1 MAGVNTVPE
10 RLTNFR
16 IYLDGSNDLKGVAD
30 LQLPSFE
37 PMTDTVK
44 GAGIG
49 GEYEAPTIGHFQ
61 SMKLT
66 INWRSVTREMFSL
79 LRQKGQRLDC
89 RGAFQDYDAGK
100 ATRVT
105 RSVRVVVQGPTT
117 KVDPGKYEVGSS
129 SDGSAEIEVMYLK
142 IEIEGR
148 TVVELDKLNFVFMV
162 DGEDQFADVR
172 KALGM

>member
-1 MAGVNTVPE
+1 MPE

-16 IYLDGSNDLKGVAD
+16 VYLDGSNDLKGVAD
-30 LQLPSFE
+30 IQLPSFE

-66 INWRSVTREMFSL
+66 INWRTLTTDMLSL
-79 LRQKGQRLDC
+79 LRQRARRIDC

-100 ATRVT
+100 SARVT
-105 RSVRVVVQGPTT
+105 RAVRVVVEGLAT
-117 KVDPGKYEVGSS
+117 KVDPGKYEVGST
-129 SDGSAEIEVMYLK
+129 SDGSAEIEVMYIK
-142 IEIEGR
+142 IEIDGR
-148 TVVELDKLNFVFMV
+148 TVLELDKLNFVFIV
-162 DGEDQFADVR
+162 NGEDQLAAVR